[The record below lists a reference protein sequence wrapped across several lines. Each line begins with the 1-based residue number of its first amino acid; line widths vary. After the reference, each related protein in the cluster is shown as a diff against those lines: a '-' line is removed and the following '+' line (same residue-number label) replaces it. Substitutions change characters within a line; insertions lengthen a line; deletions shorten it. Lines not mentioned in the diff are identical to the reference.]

1 MDSTENT
8 TATEN
13 PTEAQAA
20 PAETTT
26 EVGASVASVVTTEN
40 EAEAEPSPFEVLGTH
55 VSEAQEHP
63 HVPTAVGDAL
73 QALGD
78 LAWDFESR
86 LRALEKPCEGC
97 AGQPVHIVG

>member
-8 TATEN
+8 TTTEN
-13 PTEAQAA
+13 QTEAQAE

-26 EVGASVASVVTTEN
+26 EVGASVASVATTEG
-40 EAEAEPSPFEVLGTH
+40 EPSPFEVLGTH
-55 VSEAQEHP
+55 VTEAQGHP

-73 QALGD
+73 QALGE

-86 LRALEKPCEGC
+86 LRALEQPCEGC